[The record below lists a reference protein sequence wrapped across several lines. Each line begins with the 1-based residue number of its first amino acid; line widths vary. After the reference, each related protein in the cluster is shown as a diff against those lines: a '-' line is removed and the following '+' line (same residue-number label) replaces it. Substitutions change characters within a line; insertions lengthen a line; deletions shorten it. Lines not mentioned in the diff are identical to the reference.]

1 VAVGSIDDPQRLEAV
16 RRAALIDTDP
26 EVVFD
31 ELTKAASRLLNAPFA
46 FMTVVDETRS
56 FWKSTVGVD
65 DGTRSNAVEDSFCQY
80 VVGLGDGLF
89 VGDASA
95 DALTSENPSIESMGV
110 RAWAGC
116 PIVLDEQVLGTFCVV
131 DQRVRDWTDDDRAI
145 LGHLA
150 EIASRE
156 VAMRAERDAESEQR
170 VAAVARNA
178 ELSELLDIVRAS
190 LLPPSVPNLPGIDL
204 AAWFE
209 PARSGELLLGDF
221 YDAFPVDGRRWAI
234 VVGDV
239 CGHGAHAAKL
249 TAMIRYTLRSA
260 MVHHADPADALGELD
275 RAIRA
280 DQLDTGRFAT
290 LCVFG
295 VGLDGD
301 QLDVTWARAGHT
313 LPILVPADGPGRALD
328 GAGGPPVGL
337 LRPIAAPWTTER
349 RRLGPGD
356 ALVVYTDGVTEAR
369 GVGGVLLGTDGL
381 VDAIAGHRGSVT
393 ELVDRIEEHTLAR
406 GGLSDDALVLAF
418 GPTRPR

>member
-1 VAVGSIDDPQRLEAV
+1 
-16 RRAALIDTDP
+16 
-26 EVVFD
+26 
-31 ELTKAASRLLNAPFA
+31 
-46 FMTVVDETRS
+46 
-56 FWKSTVGVD
+56 
-65 DGTRSNAVEDSFCQY
+65 
-80 VVGLGDGLF
+80 
-89 VGDASA
+89 
-95 DALTSENPSIESMGV
+95 
-110 RAWAGC
+110 
-116 PIVLDEQVLGTFCVV
+116 VLDDQVLGTFCVV
-131 DQRVRDWTDDDRAI
+131 DQNVREWTEDDRAI

-150 EIASRE
+150 QIASRE
-156 VAMRAERDAESEQR
+156 VAMRAARDAESEQR
-170 VAAVARNA
+170 AAAVARSA

-190 LLPPSVPNLPGIDL
+190 LLPAHPPNIPGLDL

-209 PARSGELLLGDF
+209 PARTGELLLGDF

-249 TAMIRYTLRSA
+249 TSMIRYTLRSA
-260 MVHHADPADALGELD
+260 MVHHTDPAGALEELD

-290 LCVFG
+290 LCVFR
-295 VGLDGD
+295 VALDGD

-313 LPILVPADGPGRALD
+313 LPILVPSDEPPRALT

-337 LRPIAAPWTTER
+337 LRRVAAPWTTER

-369 GVGGVLLGTDGL
+369 DDDGVLLGTEGL
-381 VDAIAGHRGSVT
+381 VDTISRSTGTVAD
-393 ELVDRIEEHTLAR
+393 LVDRIRQQTVDR

-418 GPTRPR
+418 GLSPSA